1 MKTQP
6 WFYAP
11 NLDARPESAVLAAD
25 ESRHLAR
32 SRRLGIGSEIIVF
45 DGLGTTAKAKI
56 VDINERRTR
65 VALDLTAYAHQIEG
79 RVRLHLAAALPKG
92 DRQAVM
98 LDMVTQIGMT
108 DFTPLLCDRSVAKF
122 SIRSAARW
130 QKTCL
135 EACKQSRRPWVPR
148 LHHPKLL
155 TEMFNLGDEA
165 ERVVWLA
172 DSRGGYP
179 TAVQKVTADE
189 LILLVGPEGG
199 FSPSEWELLSDAD
212 IVPVTLAKTVL
223 RTETAAVAMVS
234 AAITR
239 LGV

>member
-1 MKTQP
+1 MKTLP
-6 WFYAP
+6 WFYEP
-11 NLDARPESAVLAAD
+11 NLDARPESVALAAD

-32 SRRLGIGSEIIVF
+32 SRRLRIGGEIIVF

-56 VDINERRTR
+56 VDISERGAR
-65 VALDLTAYAHQIEG
+65 VVLELTAYAHQIEG
-79 RVRLHLAAALPKG
+79 RVRVHLAVALPKG
-92 DRQAVM
+92 DRQTVM

-108 DFTPLLCDRSVAKF
+108 DFTPLLCERSVAKF
-122 SIRSAARW
+122 SIRSATRW

-148 LHHPKLL
+148 LHQPKLL
-155 TEMFNLGDEA
+155 AEMFNTGGEA
-165 ERVVWLA
+165 GRVVWLA
-172 DSRGGYP
+172 DPRGGYP
-179 TAVQKVTADE
+179 TAVQKLNADE

-199 FSPSEWELLSDAD
+199 FSPSEWGLLSNAD

>member
-1 MKTQP
+1 MKTLP

-11 NLDARPESAVLAAD
+11 NLDARPESAVLVAD

-32 SRRLGIGSEIIVF
+32 SRRLRIGSEIIVF

-56 VDINERRTR
+56 VDISERRTR

-79 RVRLHLAAALPKG
+79 RVRVHLAAALPKG

-98 LDMVTQIGMT
+98 LDMVTQIGVT
-108 DFTPLLCDRSVAKF
+108 DFTPLLCDHSVAKF

-135 EACKQSRRPWVPR
+135 EACKQSRRPWAPR
-148 LHHPKLL
+148 LHQPKLL
-155 TEMFNLGDEA
+155 AEMFNTGGEA
-165 ERVVWLA
+165 GRVVWLA

-234 AAITR
+234 AAITM

>member
-1 MKTQP
+1 MKTLP

-32 SRRLGIGSEIIVF
+32 SRRLGIGSEIVVF

-56 VDINERRTR
+56 VDISERRTR

-79 RVRLHLAAALPKG
+79 RVRVHLAAALPKG

-98 LDMVTQIGMT
+98 LDMVTQIGVT
-108 DFTPLLCDRSVAKF
+108 DFTPLLCDHSVAKF

-148 LHHPKLL
+148 LHQPKLL
-155 TEMFNLGDEA
+155 AEMFNTGGEA
-165 ERVVWLA
+165 GRVVWLA

-199 FSPSEWELLSDAD
+199 FSPSEWELLSDTD

>member
-1 MKTQP
+1 MKKLP
-6 WFYAP
+6 WFYLP
-11 NLDARPESAVLAAD
+11 KLDARPGSAVLAAD

-32 SRRLGIGSEIIVF
+32 SRRLRIGSEIVVF

-56 VDINERRTR
+56 VDISERRAR
-65 VALDLTAYAHQIEG
+65 VALELTAYAHQSEG
-79 RVRLHLAAALPKG
+79 RVRIHLAAALPKG

-108 DFTPLLCDRSVAKF
+108 DFTPLLCERSVAKF

-148 LHHPKLL
+148 LHQPKQL
-155 TEMFNLGDEA
+155 TEMFNTGGKA
-165 ERVVWLA
+165 GRVVWLA
-172 DSRGGYP
+172 DPRGGYV
-179 TAVQKVTADE
+179 TAVQKVGADE

-199 FSPSEWELLSDAD
+199 FSPGEWELLRDAD

-223 RTETAAVAMVS
+223 RTETAAVAIVS

-239 LGV
+239 LGI

>member
-1 MKTQP
+1 MKTLP
-6 WFYAP
+6 WFYSP
-11 NLDARPESAVLAAD
+11 NLDARPESAVLVAD

-32 SRRLGIGSEIIVF
+32 SRRLRIGSEIVVF

-56 VDINERRTR
+56 VDISERRAR
-65 VALDLTAYAHQIEG
+65 VALELTAYAHQSEG
-79 RVRLHLAAALPKG
+79 RVRIHLAAALPKG

-108 DFTPLLCDRSVAKF
+108 DFTPLLCERSVAKF

-148 LHHPKLL
+148 LHQPKQL
-155 TEMFNLGDEA
+155 TEMFNTGGKA
-165 ERVVWLA
+165 GRVVWLA
-172 DSRGGYP
+172 DPGGGYV
-179 TAVQKVTADE
+179 TAVQKVGADE

-199 FSPSEWELLSDAD
+199 FSPGEWELLRDAEF
-212 IVPVTLAKTVL
+212 VPVTLAKTVL
-223 RTETAAVAMVS
+223 RTETAAVAIVS

-239 LGV
+239 LGI

>member
-1 MKTQP
+1 MKMLP

-32 SRRLGIGSEIIVF
+32 SRRLGIGGEIVVF

-56 VDINERRTR
+56 VDISERRTR

-79 RVRLHLAAALPKG
+79 RVRVHLAAALPKG

-148 LHHPKLL
+148 LHQPKLL
-155 TEMFNLGDEA
+155 AEMFNTGGEA
-165 ERVVWLA
+165 GRVVWLA

-234 AAITR
+234 AAVTR

>member
-1 MKTQP
+1 MKTLS

-11 NLDARPESAVLAAD
+11 NLDARPESAVLVAD

-32 SRRLGIGSEIIVF
+32 SRRLGIGGEIVVF

-56 VDINERRTR
+56 VDISERRTR

-79 RVRLHLAAALPKG
+79 RVRVHLAAALPKG

-98 LDMVTQIGMT
+98 LDMVTQIGVT
-108 DFTPLLCDRSVAKF
+108 DFTPLLCDHSVAKF

-135 EACKQSRRPWVPR
+135 EACKQSRRTWAPR
-148 LHHPKLL
+148 LHQPKLL
-155 TEMFNLGDEA
+155 AEMFNTGGEA
-165 ERVVWLA
+165 GRVVWFA

-234 AAITR
+234 AAITM